1 MKNYGI
7 QSPLLGSGEMHF
19 LPHGSYLSVG
29 ETDTNYYDQLWN
41 HKIDTCS
48 WEVKSSRNKE
58 DSVGL
63 AEEETDTKMCKELTS
78 ERRKALRPKH
88 LCARKNHGGR
98 GNRAPGGQTRGC
110 SYRCRQR
117 PSLCE
122 DCGLYPKTMVRQE
135 ATEATTYLSQSMCAP
150 KRSSPLRQ

>member
-1 MKNYGI
+1 MTHSLVQHMIIEKLWYTK
-7 QSPLLGSGEMHF
+7 LLGSGEMHF

-63 AEEETDTKMCKELTS
+63 VEEETDTKMCKELTS
-78 ERRKALRPKH
+78 ERRKELSGQSIFVQKRIMVEEETELLADKH
-88 LCARKNHGGR
+88 VGA
-98 GNRAPGGQTRGC
+98 
-110 SYRCRQR
+110 
-117 PSLCE
+117 
-122 DCGLYPKTMVRQE
+122 
-135 ATEATTYLSQSMCAP
+135 ATHAGSGH
-150 KRSSPLRQ
+150 RSVKIVVSTLKQW